1 MGDSGSK
8 PQAKSDKGDRPL
20 KEPRNNVAPN
30 HIVKILVRSSAQSLH
45 DGHEKREKYVW
56 LEKVPPPKPF
66 RCSLI
71 EETPLPGLDPAA
83 SEGQARAPPVIYNKI
98 PSSSSTGSSEAVQV
112 DDLSDFSP
120 ETKEVKTSAYIT
132 KFVVCSPNLQLSS
145 VHPIKDEPS
154 ALKLPKSTPAD
165 GRDARMDCLRR
176 KKFDKDTIKLIKI
189 ANAARTKSYN
199 PPLLTDLEILMSHL
213 EALVLLL
220 KGELPETFEE
230 MIKKRNF

>member
-8 PQAKSDKGDRPL
+8 PQSKSDKGDRPL

-30 HIVKILVRSSAQSLH
+30 HIVKILVQSSAQPLH
-45 DGHEKREKYVW
+45 DGHEKREKYVR
-56 LEKVPPPKPF
+56 LEKAPPPKSF

-83 SEGQARAPPVIYNKI
+83 SEG
-98 PSSSSTGSSEAVQV
+98 GV
-112 DDLSDFSP
+112 DTNALNVSCHV
-120 ETKEVKTSAYIT
+120 EKLKTKTSAYIT

-165 GRDARMDCLRR
+165 GRDARMVQGD
-176 KKFDKDTIKLIKI
+176 
-189 ANAARTKSYN
+189 
-199 PPLLTDLEILMSHL
+199 
-213 EALVLLL
+213 
-220 KGELPETFEE
+220 
-230 MIKKRNF
+230 